1 MKFYWSLIFLFA
13 LTPNFASA
21 EGGCPAGQYPI
32 GGQGAVACAPMP
44 QNNSQPKA
52 RPLGEWIK
60 TWGAIA
66 MGSIDSITSYGVTTG
81 KLSKAEAEADAL
93 IRCGSHGETNCR
105 IGLSYRNQCAVVAE
119 PHVNGKPFS
128 EGYSAFIGA
137 STVQEASG
145 IALDKCNQANT
156 EFPGAKCA
164 IVYNAC
170 SEPIFKKFEGM

>member
-1 MKFYWSLIFLFA
+1 MKFYWSLVFLLV

-44 QNNSQPKA
+44 QNNSQPQA

-81 KLSKAEAEADAL
+81 KLSKAEAEVDAL

-137 STVQEASG
+137 STVQKASKT
-145 IALDKCNQANT
+145 ALDKCNQANT
-156 EFPGAKCA
+156 EFAGAKCV